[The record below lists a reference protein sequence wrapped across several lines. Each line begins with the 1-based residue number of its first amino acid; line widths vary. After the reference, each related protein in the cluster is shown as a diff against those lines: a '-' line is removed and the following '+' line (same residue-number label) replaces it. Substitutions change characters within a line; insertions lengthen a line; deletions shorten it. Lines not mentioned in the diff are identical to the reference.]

1 MFLVFCFGFQ
11 LFLITANE
19 EGSIFTPILQRRKLT
34 LRTLNTWSNEPNLAR
49 YRTILRRIKLLVN
62 NYILNAC
69 YVPGFILGTRK
80 IAMNSTNKKHCPHG
94 AYSSG
99 VGSLGRQ

>member
-11 LFLITANE
+11 LFLITINE

-34 LRTLNTWSNEPNLAR
+34 LRTLNTLFNEPNLASC
-49 YRTILRRIKLLVN
+49 RTILRCIKLLVN

-69 YVPGFILGTRK
+69 YVLGFILGTRK
-80 IAMNSTNKKHCPHG
+80 IAMNSTNTKCCL
-94 AYSSG
+94 
-99 VGSLGRQ
+99 VELILMR